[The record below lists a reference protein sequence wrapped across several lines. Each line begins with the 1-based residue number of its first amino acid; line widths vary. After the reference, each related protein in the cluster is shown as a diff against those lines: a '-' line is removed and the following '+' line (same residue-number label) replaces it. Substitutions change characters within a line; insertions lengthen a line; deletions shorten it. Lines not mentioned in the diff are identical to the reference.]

1 VNNSKLKFRRRGLVA
16 AAVVLAAVAVPA
28 TANAGHDQ
36 VRINQIQVVGTHN
49 SFHTEI
55 SDQEKL
61 IREQAK
67 PGSGTGGE
75 EYSHAPIAQQL
86 EQQNVRSVE
95 LDLMLDN
102 PTGGRFTNPLLRQLS
117 GEGAWHPEVMDKPG
131 IKVMHEEDVDY
142 RSSCLTFVECLQQ
155 VKAWSDQHRNAVP
168 ITILL
173 QFDQGNGPAFPG
185 HETQPLLPWTHEQFV
200 AAEQEALS
208 VFPRNR
214 IITPDDLRH
223 RGMTLKDSVLE
234 YGWPTLKES
243 RGKIIFGMDNLR
255 PEYLTGSDPSLAGR
269 LFFTNAQDNADKA
282 DAAFM
287 IRDEAPQLHDTIQGL
302 VKQGFLIRSRADS
315 PNVEA
320 KSGDTT
326 RREAALTSG
335 AQVVSTDY
343 PGPGMAARFGT
354 GYYAALPTGTAA
366 RCNPVNAPH
375 GCRDADLEKK

>member
-1 VNNSKLKFRRRGLVA
+1 MNNSKLNVRLLSAGVLVA
-16 AAVVLAAVAVPA
+16 AVLAAVPA
-28 TANAGHDQ
+28 TANAGHDPVRMNQ
-36 VRINQIQVVGTHN
+36 VQVIGTHN

-55 SDQEKL
+55 TDAEKL

-86 EQQNVRSVE
+86 EEQHVRSVE

-142 RSSCLTFVECLQQ
+142 RSTCLTFVDCLQQ
-155 VKAWSDQHRNAVP
+155 VKAWSDKHRDAVP

-185 HETQPLLPWTHEQFV
+185 HTTQPLLPWTKDAFA
-200 AAEQEALS
+200 AAEKEVLS
-208 VFPRNR
+208 VFPRSR

-223 RGMTLKDSVLE
+223 RNLTLHDSVQK

-243 RGKIIFGMDNLR
+243 RGKVLFGMDNLR
-255 PEYLTGSDPSLAGR
+255 NEFLSVSEPSLNGR
-269 LFFTNAQDNADKA
+269 LFFTNAQDDANAP

-287 IRDEAPQLHDTIQGL
+287 IRDEAPQLHDLIQSL
-302 VKQGFLIRSRADS
+302 VKQNFLIRSRADS

-343 PGPGMAARFGT
+343 PGPGMSARFGT
-354 GYYAALPTGTAA
+354 GYYAELPTGNAV
-366 RCNPVNAPH
+366 RCNPVNAPR
-375 GCRDADLEKK
+375 GCKDADLEKH